1 MMNFSGYQG
10 IFRANMALETF
21 DNFDDWE
28 SEAQRSHFKGEA
40 HFLRALFYF
49 ELSQAFGEVPGQT
62 HVISDNTL
70 VINNFNNFLL
80 ITF

>member
-1 MMNFSGYQG
+1 MRPESKQLNFLELNG
-10 IFRANMALETF
+10 I
-21 DNFDDWE
+21 
-28 SEAQRSHFKGEA
+28 
-40 HFLRALFYF
+40 
-49 ELSQAFGEVPGQT
+49 PGQT